1 MKNLK
6 EIFKENMW
14 VLQFD
19 EDRMNVSGLEAY
31 KDLKDVVDTYMDN
44 AKRIEEN
51 PEIKKPILKAIR
63 IALSNV
69 YSSGAYDRISVSGK
83 EALDTMQTA
92 VHDAIREELKI
103 TSSLAD
109 QIKDAGSE
117 KVVPETI
124 DTKSKDLEI

>member
-1 MKNLK
+1 MENLK

-31 KDLKDVVDTYMDN
+31 KDLKDIVDTYMDN

-51 PEIKKPILKAIR
+51 PEIKKTMLKAIR
-63 IALSNV
+63 TALSKV

-83 EALDTMQTA
+83 EALDTMQSV
-92 VHDAIREELKI
+92 VHDAIREELKT

-117 KVVPETI
+117 KVEPTTNGKTPEQE
-124 DTKSKDLEI
+124 L